1 MKMTKRISALFCVLL
16 LCVCAVLPVAA
27 APARLADN
35 ASLLTEEERETVS
48 ALLDVVSER
57 CDADIVVVT
66 TDSLDGKTPRDFA
79 DDFFDQNGFGTGEE
93 RSGVLL
99 MVCMSTRD
107 WYISTSGTGMTAVTA
122 AGREYIAKQ
131 FLGDLGGGFYADAFT
146 TFANE
151 CDDLFARA
159 AQGDPYDDADTVTG
173 GTSDDYDNYDDDFVF
188 DGTAVAINL
197 LIALVI
203 AFVIALIVTGVM
215 RAKLKTVRRQA
226 AADSYVKAGSLN
238 ITESSDLFLYSHL
251 DRRERP
257 KDDDHGGSDDGPHI
271 SSGGVTHDGG
281 GGKF

>member
-16 LCVCAVLPVAA
+16 LCVCAVLPVTA
-27 APARLADN
+27 APARLTDN
-35 ASLLTEEERETVS
+35 ASLLTEEEHETVA
-48 ALLDVVSER
+48 ALLDAVSAR
-57 CDADIVVVT
+57 CGADIVVVT

-151 CDDLFARA
+151 CDDLFERA
-159 AQGDPYDDADTVTG
+159 AQGDPYDNTGTDTVTD
-173 GTSDDYDNYDDDFVF
+173 GTSDDYDDDFVF

>member
-27 APARLADN
+27 APARLTDN
-35 ASLLTEEERETVS
+35 ASLLTEEEHETVA
-48 ALLDVVSER
+48 ALLDAVSAR
-57 CDADIVVVT
+57 CGADIVVVT

-151 CDDLFARA
+151 CDDLFERA
-159 AQGDPYDDADTVTG
+159 AQGDPYDDADADTVTDG
-173 GTSDDYDNYDDDFVF
+173 SSDDDDDDFVF

-271 SSGGVTHDGG
+271 SSGGITHDGG

>member
-1 MKMTKRISALFCVLL
+1 MNMTKRISALFCVLL

-131 FLGDLGGGFYADAFT
+131 FLGDLSAGFYADAFT

-151 CDDLFARA
+151 CDDLFERA
-159 AQGDPYDDADTVTG
+159 AQGDPYDD
-173 GTSDDYDNYDDDFVF
+173 DFTF
-188 DGTAVAINL
+188 DGTTVVINL

-215 RAKLKTVRRQA
+215 RAKLKTVRQQA

-238 ITESSDLFLYSHL
+238 ITASSDLFLYSHL
-251 DRRERP
+251 DRHARP
-257 KDDDHGGSDDGPHI
+257 KDDDHGGSDNGPHI
-271 SSGGVTHDGG
+271 SSGGVTHGGG

>member
-16 LCVCAVLPVAA
+16 LCVLAVLPVAA

-35 ASLLTEEERETVS
+35 ASLLTEEERETVA
-48 ALLDVVSER
+48 ALLDTVSAR
-57 CDADIVVVT
+57 CGADIVVVT

-99 MVCMSTRD
+99 MVCMNTRD

-131 FLGDLGGGFYADAFT
+131 FLGDLSGGFYADAFT
-146 TFANE
+146 TFANK
-151 CDDLFARA
+151 CDDLFERT
-159 AQGDPYDDADTVTG
+159 AQGDPYDST
-173 GTSDDYDNYDDDFVF
+173 GTSDDYDDDFVF
-188 DGTAVAINL
+188 DGKAVAINL

-203 AFVIALIVTGVM
+203 AFVIALIVTGAM

-257 KDDDHGGSDDGPHI
+257 KDDDHGGSNGGPHI

>member
-16 LCVCAVLPVAA
+16 LCVLAVLPVAA

-35 ASLLTEEERETVS
+35 ASLLTEEERETVA
-48 ALLDVVSER
+48 ALLDTVSAR
-57 CDADIVVVT
+57 CGADIVVVT

-131 FLGDLGGGFYADAFT
+131 FLGDLSGGFYADAFT

-151 CDDLFARA
+151 CDDLFERA
-159 AQGDPYDDADTVTG
+159 AQGDPYDSA
-173 GTSDDYDNYDDDFVF
+173 GTSDDYDDDFVF
-188 DGTAVAINL
+188 DGKAVAINL

-203 AFVIALIVTGVM
+203 AFVIALIVTGAM

-226 AADSYVKAGSLN
+226 AADSYVKPGSLN

-257 KDDDHGGSDDGPHI
+257 KDDDHGGPHI

>member
-1 MKMTKRISALFCVLL
+1 MKMTKRISALFFVLL
-16 LCVCAVLPVAA
+16 VGVCAVLPVAA

-151 CDDLFARA
+151 CDDLFERA
-159 AQGDPYDDADTVTG
+159 AQGDPYDNTGTDTVTD
-173 GTSDDYDNYDDDFVF
+173 GTSDDYDDDFVF

-215 RAKLKTVRRQA
+215 RAKLKTVRRQ